1 MGGRHKKI
9 DFKGEKPLN
18 PYTKAGREQYERLM
32 KEQGILS
39 KKEAERLREQGA
51 PDQAYYGG
59 SARAFARMQ
68 HQARKD
74 IREGKAAE
82 EKELAELKSEREN
95 TRQDE
100 EVASRERDLASAIAR
115 QSRHEYAGKI
125 GNIRSDA
132 EGTIQQRMAELAGKP
147 TIGDATE
154 AALQANR
161 QNAQEQLAQQVG
173 LLNRQ
178 ARGMAGSMGE
188 GGALA
193 MQQAMA
199 SAGAGG
205 ADLAAMNQNQL
216 NQLSADA
223 RFKAGLQQR
232 LEDVDTAD
240 LGMKTRLGAISDEL
254 NARQGLMDTDQRQ
267 QALAGQRQMQLLG
280 ARNQMAGGLY
290 GIESGKLADARDRQD
305 FLYATQFAQDQE
317 EAARLFEESKRK
329 NTAQRVIST
338 FFDPL
343 DFRGSGSQ
351 GVASSPSPRYGGG
364 AYG

>member
-1 MGGRHKKI
+1 MGIRDKHSTKGRLTANPTTKK
-9 DFKGEKPLN
+9 GQ
-18 PYTKAGREQYERLM
+18 AQYEQMM
-32 KEQGILS
+32 KEDGILS
-39 KKEAERLREQGA
+39 KKEGERLREQGA

-59 SARAFARMQ
+59 SKAAFGRMQ
-68 HQARKD
+68 MQARKD
-74 IREGKAAE
+74 IKEGKKAEAE
-82 EKELAELKSEREN
+82 ELKQLKSEREN

-100 EVASRERDLASAIAR
+100 DQASRERDLSAALAGR
-115 QSRHEYAGKI
+115 SRGEYAQGI

-132 EGTIQQRMAELAGKP
+132 EGTLQKRMAELAGKP

-216 NQLSADA
+216 NQLAGDA
-223 RFKAGLQQR
+223 RYKAGMAQR

-267 QALAGQRQMQLLG
+267 QALAGQRQLQLLG

-290 GIESGKLADARDRQD
+290 GVESSKLSDARDRQD
-305 FLYATQFAQDQE
+305 FLYGTAFAQDQE
-317 EAARLFEESKRK
+317 AAAQRFEEAKRK
-329 NTAQRVIST
+329 NTGQRIIST
-338 FFDPL
+338 IFDPL

-351 GVASSPSPRYGGG
+351 GVASSPSLRYGGG